1 MDLFS
6 IKNRSSPLENHFK
19 IGFSVSLLLH
29 ISLFT
34 WMFLYAYSEDGKLQI
49 LAELESKSLN
59 VDLLDSQQI
68 RQLLLPPG
76 ELEKTAKLAVGTED
90 LLVSIQTKE
99 ALRRAQEVTAEK
111 KPTGFEPQTQPA
123 ETEPEEEI
131 VEEEPEPEEEIVEE
145 EPEPEEE
152 TVEEEPEPE
161 EEIVEE
167 EPEPEE
173 EIVEEE
179 PEPEEEIV
187 EEEPEPEEETVEE
200 EPEPEEEIVEEE
212 PKIEELEEIVEKKLD
227 IFKEEQ
233 EIVKEVPEVLEEAKD
248 IAEEVSEKEVTID
261 AVAVKVPEKD
271 EVLELEKVEDIIETK
286 PKPTKKEEQRIRQRV
301 KKTAHILV
309 KAWSFNLIKRGSE
322 ADKKTEKST
331 VDTKSWEGYSKI
343 QSVISNNK
351 ALLAGTMLRG
361 KWKSSPMSEAMLRK
375 YLPLVNDTIKL
386 HWHIPLELDPSL
398 QVLMKVK
405 IARNGRILFYE
416 PVETSGNFLYD
427 QSIKRVFANLVQLP
441 PLPENFPGEFTEIG
455 LRFKS
460 SQTNL
465 N

>member
-1 MDLFS
+1 LDLFS

-152 TVEEEPEPE
+152 T
-161 EEIVEE
+161 
-167 EPEPEE
+167 
-173 EIVEEE
+173 VEEE

>member
-1 MDLFS
+1 MAILDLFS

-123 ETEPEEEI
+123 ET
-131 VEEEPEPEEEIVEE
+131 
-145 EPEPEEE
+145 
-152 TVEEEPEPE
+152 
-161 EEIVEE
+161 
-167 EPEPEE
+167 EPEE

>member
-1 MDLFS
+1 MAILDLFS

-152 TVEEEPEPE
+152 T
-161 EEIVEE
+161 
-167 EPEPEE
+167 
-173 EIVEEE
+173 VEEE

>member
-123 ETEPEEEI
+123 ET
-131 VEEEPEPEEEIVEE
+131 
-145 EPEPEEE
+145 
-152 TVEEEPEPE
+152 
-161 EEIVEE
+161 
-167 EPEPEE
+167 EPEE

>member
-123 ETEPEEEI
+123 ET
-131 VEEEPEPEEEIVEE
+131 
-145 EPEPEEE
+145 
-152 TVEEEPEPE
+152 
-161 EEIVEE
+161 
-167 EPEPEE
+167 
-173 EIVEEE
+173 
-179 PEPEEEIV
+179 
-187 EEEPEPEEETVEE
+187 
-200 EPEPEEEIVEEE
+200 EPEEEIVEEE

>member
-131 VEEEPEPEEEIVEE
+131 VEEEPEPEEEI
-145 EPEPEEE
+145 
-152 TVEEEPEPE
+152 
-161 EEIVEE
+161 
-167 EPEPEE
+167 
-173 EIVEEE
+173 
-179 PEPEEEIV
+179 
-187 EEEPEPEEETVEE
+187 VEE

>member
-1 MDLFS
+1 LDLFS

-123 ETEPEEEI
+123 ET
-131 VEEEPEPEEEIVEE
+131 
-145 EPEPEEE
+145 
-152 TVEEEPEPE
+152 
-161 EEIVEE
+161 
-167 EPEPEE
+167 EPEE